1 MLKLRGSKKAKGN
14 PQQNS
19 GWLGPASCVQ
29 AIHVKDKILTTPSKD
44 TVKSLSVFVE
54 KHLGHLVL
62 YAPKILILGRHQN
75 LPTTDQ
81 DNCCPPGC
89 RAQAVG
95 TDMHGITLQ
104 RSRPLSISVLSCR
117 PPSFY
122 GMACVPDITPK
133 TSTSHFSGGDEAR
146 MDTGAWLCDTHLRPR
161 TSSLEAFPSNSTAC
175 RKRSS
180 FCKNSRQTVLAALM
194 SEYFSPNNY
203 FIKKI
208 IK

>member
-1 MLKLRGSKKAKGN
+1 M
-14 PQQNS
+14 
-19 GWLGPASCVQ
+19 
-29 AIHVKDKILTTPSKD
+29 KDKILTTPSKD

-104 RSRPLSISVLSCR
+104 RRRPLSISVLSCR
-117 PPSFY
+117 PHLSTAWPVCLTSHQRHQRAISPV
-122 GMACVPDITPK
+122 GTKLAWTQEHGSVTRTCVPVPAVWRLFLVTQLPVVSVLHSVRIQY
-133 TSTSHFSGGDEAR
+133 R
-146 MDTGAWLCDTHLRPR
+146 QCWLL
-161 TSSLEAFPSNSTAC
+161 
-175 RKRSS
+175 
-180 FCKNSRQTVLAALM
+180 
-194 SEYFSPNNY
+194 
-203 FIKKI
+203 
-208 IK
+208 